1 MKPQSPICDRLR
13 ALRVASGM
21 SIRLVAKL
29 SGVSSGNICELETGA
44 ARNPSL
50 NTLLHLCS
58 IYRTT
63 VSELTEGMK

>member
-1 MKPQSPICDRLR
+1 MTPTTIGDRLK

-29 SGVSSGNICELETGA
+29 SGVSSGHICELEIGA

-58 IYRTT
+58 IYRIT
-63 VSELTEGMK
+63 VSKFTEGMK